1 MLTVSYTRVK
11 NLSDKRKKELEVAKK
26 YYEFLQ
32 NTEEEER
39 WALEKIG
46 LCRETDIG
54 KDLNGACVLLKRH
67 EVSEGTSIG
76 PVCS

>member
-1 MLTVSYTRVK
+1 MLTGAFGRVK
-11 NLSDKRKKELEVAKK
+11 NLSDKRKKDLEVAKK

-54 KDLNGACVLLKRH
+54 KDLNGVCVLLKRH
-67 EVSEGTSIG
+67 EVSVGTSMG
-76 PVCS
+76 YVY